1 MLRTPVQTV
10 INITVIILIIGALVF
25 GALAMIPSRNPL
37 GPIIGRV
44 LTTKEIL
51 SGLLSTLDPVELAE
65 ALEANPEMTDDLL
78 AELGEDGAVII
89 ATAINDNPEFIAAF
103 VANISPETVATLLND
118 PGAAEFTVSLMD
130 HLEPEAVAGVVNEN
144 GEVITTLVGSMDPRV
159 LAEAINKLSGKEEG

>member
-51 SGLLSTLDPVELAE
+51 SGRSRPW
-65 ALEANPEMTDDLL
+65 
-78 AELGEDGAVII
+78 
-89 ATAINDNPEFIAAF
+89 
-103 VANISPETVATLLND
+103 
-118 PGAAEFTVSLMD
+118 
-130 HLEPEAVAGVVNEN
+130 
-144 GEVITTLVGSMDPRV
+144 PRSS
-159 LAEAINKLSGKEEG
+159 ARR